1 MADTPYSTKL
11 LQAYSGVQTL
21 EDTLRSI
28 KDHTSTQYKAIL
40 TQLVDAN
47 KEYAA
52 LQQQEKDWKTSQGKK
67 KDLTTANS
75 LQRDLD
81 IASASNDTAKVK
93 SLAAQIAKLGGTPT
107 GVDGKPIDPKTGLVV
122 TTTPPPASTKG
133 TGTKG
138 TGGAGSTGGTI
149 VTGGDGGLTIPTG
162 AKVSGTNVVD
172 AKGNILGTVLA
183 DGKTY
188 KPSIGGGTTG
198 TGTTGTGIGTASSS
212 GGYTATTGTKYLA
225 DPASTFKNYL
235 VQAFST
241 IDDPKSKAMV
251 DKLFKDATT
260 YKYSD
265 AEFLTKLNDI
275 PWWQNQSPSMQDFVL
290 KSNDPRYKGTLEAQ
304 IGNKADAVSTLM
316 GSLGL
321 NIMDIDPVTGQKI
334 DRTGILHGLAVQA
347 VQNNWS
353 NAQIQSHIADNNAV
367 IFTRGGTIG
376 SQLDAVKNQALL
388 YGVTVD
394 PGYEKIIANDLM
406 DPQSGRDSNYYKYQF
421 QQQAMNGAWKPF
433 AQAIKDGQD
442 LYSVTNTYRKSMAN
456 LLEVDPSQISW
467 NDLQKGII
475 DDNGNA
481 RTTADFTK
489 QVKNNPLW
497 QYTQNAKDT
506 YTGLGEDLMR
516 EFGFI
521 G

>member
-1 MADTPYSTKL
+1 MADTPYTSKL
-11 LQAYSGVQTL
+11 NQSYQSVQTL

-40 TQLVDAN
+40 AQLVDAN

-52 LQQQEKDWKTSQGKK
+52 LQQQEKDWQTSQGKK
-67 KDLTTANS
+67 KDLTTADS

-93 SLAAQIAKLGGTPT
+93 SLAAQITKLGGTPT
-107 GVDGKPIDPKTGLVV
+107 GVDGKPIDPKTGLVAARKPLSAEG
-122 TTTPPPASTKG
+122 TTG
-133 TGTKG
+133 
-138 TGGAGSTGGTI
+138 I
-149 VTGGDGGLTIPTG
+149 DIPTG
-162 AKVSGTNVVD
+162 AKVSGKNVVD

-489 QVKNNPLW
+489 QVKNNPRW

>member
-1 MADTPYSTKL
+1 MADTPYTSKL
-11 LQAYSGVQTL
+11 NQSYQSVQTL

-28 KDHTSTQYKAIL
+28 KDHKSAQYKAIL
-40 TQLVDAN
+40 AQLVDAN

-67 KDLTTANS
+67 KDLTTADS

-93 SLAAQIAKLGGTPT
+93 SLAAQIVKLGGTPT
-107 GVDGKPIDPKTGLVV
+107 GVDGKPIDPKTGLVATRKPLSAEG
-122 TTTPPPASTKG
+122 TTG
-133 TGTKG
+133 
-138 TGGAGSTGGTI
+138 I
-149 VTGGDGGLTIPTG
+149 DIPTG
-162 AKVSGTNVVD
+162 AKVSGKNVVD

-188 KPSIGGGTTG
+188 KASIGATPTPTPTSKTTGTDTTG
-198 TGTTGTGIGTASSS
+198 TGVDTTSTG
-212 GGYTATTGTKYLA
+212 GGYTATTGTKYLL

-353 NAQIQSHIADNNAV
+353 NAQIQSHLAENNAV

>member
-1 MADTPYSTKL
+1 MADTPYTSKL
-11 LQAYSGVQTL
+11 NQSYQSVQTL

-40 TQLVDAN
+40 AQLVDAN

-52 LQQQEKDWKTSQGKK
+52 LQQQEKDWQTSQGKK
-67 KDLTTANS
+67 KDLTTADS

-93 SLAAQIAKLGGTPT
+93 SLAAQITKLGGTPT
-107 GVDGKPIDPKTGLVV
+107 GVDGKPIDPKTGLVAARKPLSAEG
-122 TTTPPPASTKG
+122 TTG
-133 TGTKG
+133 
-138 TGGAGSTGGTI
+138 I
-149 VTGGDGGLTIPTG
+149 DIPTG
-162 AKVSGTNVVD
+162 AKVSGKNVVD

-188 KPSIGGGTTG
+188 KPSIGATPTPTPTSKTTGTDTTG
-198 TGTTGTGIGTASSS
+198 TGVDTTSTG
-212 GGYTATTGTKYLA
+212 GGYTATTGTKYLL

-353 NAQIQSHIADNNAV
+353 NAQIQSHLAENNAV